1 MRKYLILFLLFACTC
16 TSKNEKEKE
25 KWAKEPAEIKYSKER
40 EKEVWGHVLYNTD
53 PALFYGTPVY
63 EAAVAISNKDSEKL
77 NEFFKDKDKSLVDFQ
92 EKGGL
97 QPLNVFAI
105 EHEDFNS
112 LKVLTELGADPN
124 IQSKRGVSAM
134 LLAANVTQR
143 YDDNHYLKYLTGN
156 GGDVNAKTKALKQY
170 DKTPLIA
177 AARYK
182 LENVKLLVEA
192 GTDPHYVYYGDK
204 GYKDSALHTAL
215 QNSKIDIV
223 NYLIFEQGVDYN
235 TIYEPPFKKGMEA
248 WTIAR
253 SLRNMLF
260 PLDSEEYKQKMKLVN
275 YLKEQGIDYWK
286 TKIPKVY
293 YSNYDSAYLS
303 KY

>member
-1 MRKYLILFLLFACTC
+1 MRKYLILFLLFACAC

-143 YDDNHYLKYLTGN
+143 YDDNRYLKYLIGN

-177 AARYK
+177 AAHYK
-182 LENVKLLVEA
+182 LENVKLLIEA
-192 GTDPHYVYYGDK
+192 GADPHYVYYGDK

-235 TIYEPPFKKGMEA
+235 IIYEPPFKKGMEA